1 MEEWSPTWST
11 PVFSMQER
19 DQRWSGVRALMAA
32 AGIDV
37 LVCLPGTNSHN
48 HGQADVVY
56 LTQLGENEDEVTV
69 VFPVDGDVTA
79 WLSRGGAWP
88 ASNWLTDIRA
98 APRGTGG
105 RTVVDRVRELGL
117 ERGTIGVAGLTGG
130 VLAHARETEGEVNW
144 QSVEMIK
151 RELPDARVVSG
162 TDLLGEAR
170 YQKSE
175 EEVAFIHRGVQIA
188 EKVIDVIVE
197 KGRAGVRERELFGW
211 MLYTHAAE
219 GGSFPP
225 MIGWSSGPLGATYHR
240 VEVPTFRSLQQGDVL
255 SLEIEG
261 RWGGYIAQ
269 LDQTFSVG
277 SAHQDLA
284 DGMKL
289 ACESYDRVM
298 ERMKAGVTVGELLD
312 ASAVTGMGGRGAARL
327 TMHGRGTGD
336 DGPLVTSRIT
346 PELRAVELQEG
357 CVMILKPA
365 ASVDGKPDYGR
376 WGESVVVRRD
386 RAERLGS
393 RPQGLLELM

>member
-56 LTQLGENEDEVTV
+56 LTQLGENEDEATV
-69 VFPVDGDVTA
+69 VFPVDGEVTA

-211 MLYTHAAE
+211 MLYAQAAE

-225 MIGWSSGPLGATYHR
+225 MIGWTSGPLGATYHR
-240 VEVPTFRSLQQGDVL
+240 LEVPTSRSLEQGDVL
-255 SLEIEG
+255 AVEIEG

-277 SAHQDLA
+277 PAHQDLK
-284 DGMKL
+284 DGMAL

-312 ASAVTGMGGRGAARL
+312 ASAVTGMDGRGSARL

-346 PELRAVELQEG
+346 PELRAVELREG
-357 CVMILKPA
+357 CVMIIKPA
-365 ASVDGKPDYGR
+365 ASVDGKSDYGR

-386 RAERLGS
+386 HAERLGT
-393 RPQGLLELM
+393 RPQRLLELM

>member
-1 MEEWSPTWST
+1 MQEWSPAWST
-11 PVFSMQER
+11 PVFSIQER
-19 DQRWSGVRALMAA
+19 DRRWSKVRALMTA
-32 AGIDV
+32 AGTDV

-69 VFPVDGDVTA
+69 VFPVDGEVTA
-79 WLSRGGAWP
+79 WLSRGGVWP

-105 RTVVDRVRELGL
+105 RTVVDHLKELGL

-130 VLAHARETEGEVNW
+130 VLAHARENEGEVNW
-144 QSVEMIK
+144 QSVEIIK

-175 EEVAFIHRGVQIA
+175 EEVGFIRKGVQIA
-188 EKVIDVIVE
+188 EKVIDVVVE

-211 MLYTHAAE
+211 MLYTAAAE
-219 GGSFPP
+219 GGSLPP

-255 SLEIEG
+255 AVEIEG

-269 LDQTFSVG
+269 LDQTFSLG
-277 SAHQDLA
+277 PAHEDLR

-289 ACESYDRVM
+289 ACESYDRAM
-298 ERMKAGVTVGELLD
+298 ERMKAGVSVGELLD
-312 ASAVTGMGGRGAARL
+312 ASAVSGMDGRGAARL

-346 PELRAVELQEG
+346 PELRALELKEG

>member
-1 MEEWSPTWST
+1 MEEWSRAWST
-11 PVFSMQER
+11 PVFSKEER
-19 DQRWSGVRALMAA
+19 DRRWSGVRALMTV

-37 LVCLPGTNSHN
+37 LVCVPGTNSHN

-69 VFPVDGDVTA
+69 VFPVEGEVTA
-79 WLSRGGAWP
+79 WLSRGGVWP
-88 ASNWLTDIRA
+88 ASNWLTDIRP

-105 RTVVDRVRELGL
+105 RTVVDRVKELGL

-130 VLAHARETEGEVNW
+130 VLAHAREIEGEVNW
-144 QSVEMIK
+144 QSVEIIK
-151 RELPDARVVSG
+151 QELPDARVVSG

-170 YQKSE
+170 YRKSE
-175 EEVAFIHRGVQIA
+175 EEVAFIRKGVQIA

-211 MLYTHAAE
+211 MLYTQAAQ
-219 GGSFPP
+219 GASFPP

-240 VEVPTFRSLQQGDVL
+240 VEVPTFRSLDLGDVL
-255 SLEIEG
+255 AVEIEG

-277 SAHQDLA
+277 PAHQDLK
-284 DGMKL
+284 DGVKL

-346 PELRAVELQEG
+346 PEVRAVALREG

-365 ASVDGKPDYGR
+365 TSVDGRPDYGR